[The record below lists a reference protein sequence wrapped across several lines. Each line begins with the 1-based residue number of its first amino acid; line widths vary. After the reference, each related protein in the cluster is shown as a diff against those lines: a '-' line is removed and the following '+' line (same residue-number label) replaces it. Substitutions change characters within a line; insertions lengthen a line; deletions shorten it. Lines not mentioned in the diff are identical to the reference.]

1 MIMIW
6 WYELWYNNGG
16 MTYDYDMVMNCWLM
30 AMIWNESH
38 DFIISEMTMN
48 GLIMICYNLWLWY
61 DDGMNYVMIMNNYYD
76 YENMIW

>member
-1 MIMIW
+1 MVYI
-6 WYELWYNNGG
+6 LWC
-16 MTYDYDMVMNCWLM
+16 D
-30 AMIWNESH
+30 NESH

-48 GLIMICYNLWLWY
+48 GLIMICYNLWVWY